1 MSLVF
6 AAAGLMTIPLIFYY
20 GRAPTLGGLAVLA
33 SIIPLV
39 FINHVSATYVTRL
52 CLYLPTFKKSKLNNT
67 DVFDPYKLD
76 KSGNPS
82 LYFETLGFFGNRV
95 KTLIKLNEL
104 VDVSRDYKFQ
114 YITWK
119 FNG

>member
-1 MSLVF
+1 
-6 AAAGLMTIPLIFYY
+6 
-20 GRAPTLGGLAVLA
+20 
-33 SIIPLV
+33 
-39 FINHVSATYVTRL
+39 
-52 CLYLPTFKKSKLNNT
+52 
-67 DVFDPYKLD
+67 VFDPYKLD